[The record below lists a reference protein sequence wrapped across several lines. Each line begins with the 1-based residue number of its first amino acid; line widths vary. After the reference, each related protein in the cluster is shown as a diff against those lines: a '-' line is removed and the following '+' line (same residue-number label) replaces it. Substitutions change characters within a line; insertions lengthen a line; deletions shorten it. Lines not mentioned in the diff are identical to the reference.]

1 MQQLIDYLPLLNFV
15 IVFLIAPIW
24 KLIQNSQKTIEKQQ
38 QEIEQLKKIVK
49 QQSEE
54 LKLLRAIFFKHLPPD
69 DFKQYML
76 EIEK

>member
-1 MQQLIDYLPLLNFV
+1 MEQVIAYLPLLNFLIGFLV
-15 IVFLIAPIW
+15 IPIWRLIA
-24 KLIQNSQKTIEKQQ
+24 NSQKTIEKQQ

-54 LKLLRAIFFKHLPPD
+54 LRLLRAIFFKHLPPD

>member
-1 MQQLIDYLPLLNFV
+1 MEQAINYLPLLNFL
-15 IVFLIAPIW
+15 IVFFVVPIW
-24 KLIQNSQKTIEKQQ
+24 KLIANSQKTIEKQQ

>member
-1 MQQLIDYLPLLNFV
+1 MEQVIAYLPLLNFV
-15 IVFLIAPIW
+15 IVFLVIPIW

-54 LKLLRAIFFKHLPPD
+54 LKLLRAIVFKHLPPD
-69 DFKQYML
+69 DFKQFML